1 MKIFKQVLLVAV
13 VTMLPLVIFA
23 QAGMEDVIYL
33 KDGSIYRGI
42 IIEQVP
48 NVSMK
53 IQTLGGNVFA
63 VQIADVTK
71 IAKEQKVADP
81 LTTEQQ
87 YGNKGW
93 GHWRKDTT
101 AFAPRK
107 KGYFNQVQVLLENT
121 QGGVRVINGY
131 KFGRLGYLGIG
142 IGFDRVWSSP
152 FNKWVNGLEDKAL
165 EGIYLP
171 LYLFYSGDILN
182 KRITPYYTVEAG
194 YAMAFDGI
202 DNQYETDGMGRRPIG
217 GAMGGVGLGVK
228 INSRRHK
235 GHFSILF
242 NLNFKQVNYEK
253 NVMTFDS
260 NGNAIGLGTVDSY
273 ANLLFPGIRFGIGF

>member
-1 MKIFKQVLLVAV
+1 MRTIKQLLLVAAV
-13 VTMLPLVIFA
+13 VILPFAVHA

-33 KDGSIYRGI
+33 NNGSIYRGI

-63 VQIADVTK
+63 VQMSEVTK
-71 IAKEQKVADP
+71 ITKEKKEGYSSAD
-81 LTTEQQ
+81 ESQC
-87 YGNKGW
+87 GHSGW
-93 GHWRKDTT
+93 GHWKKDTT

-107 KGYFNQVQVLLENT
+107 KGYFNQVQVLLENK

-152 FNKWVNGLEDKAL
+152 FNEWVNGLEDEAL

-194 YAMAFDGI
+194 YAMAFDGM
-202 DNQYETDGMGRRPIG
+202 DDQFESDGMGRRPIG
-217 GAMGGVGLGVK
+217 GAMGGIGLGVK
-228 INSRRHK
+228 INSKRHK

-242 NLNFKQVNYEK
+242 NLNFKQVNYDK
-253 NVMTFDS
+253 DVIITDAL
-260 NGNAIGLGTVDSY
+260 GIPVGLTTQSST
-273 ANLLFPGIRFGIGF
+273 ANLLFPGVRFGIGF